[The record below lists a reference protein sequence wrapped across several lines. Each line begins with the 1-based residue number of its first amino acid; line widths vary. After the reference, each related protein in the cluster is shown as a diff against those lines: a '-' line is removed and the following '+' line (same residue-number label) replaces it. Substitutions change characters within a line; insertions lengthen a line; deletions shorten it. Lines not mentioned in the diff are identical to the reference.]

1 MEMTF
6 EQYVKIMYGTGGNQ
20 GLIEVSTL
28 KREHPGKYAEYDSR
42 CKKVDEWRQRT
53 SAKMIT
59 PENFKESEQRADAY
73 FSLVGENIQ
82 ESLKSESLKDRFRRL
97 SPQEQSDIR
106 YMALLHG
113 RTANDGSFSLTEDDF
128 SFIESDSYKKLVEDR
143 KAEARRK
150 ALEQE
155 NRV

>member
-1 MEMTF
+1 MDIMSF
-6 EQYVKIMYGTGGNQ
+6 EEFVENFYGKSDLVALTQ
-20 GLIEVSTL
+20 L

-53 SAKMIT
+53 NAKMIT
-59 PENFKESEQRADAY
+59 PENFKELEQRADAY

-97 SPQEQSDIR
+97 SPQEQSDVR
-106 YMALLHG
+106 CNALLHG
-113 RTANDGSFSLTEDDF
+113 RTAKDGSFSLTEDDF